1 VEARLRE
8 QVNLSAEAQTTR
20 LRVGIAALG
29 VALGLAVLMIEA
41 GLSPVYR
48 ALLIVPFAIAT
59 NGVTA
64 GLFKTSGVLAARGF
78 RDLGSG
84 KETITSRRELAT
96 IRRRGRRV
104 LLIAAAS
111 AILLT
116 ALVVV
121 VR

>member
-78 RDLGSG
+78 RDLGTG
-84 KETITSRRELAT
+84 KETITSRRELAAM
-96 IRRRGRRV
+96 RRRGRRV
-104 LLIAAAS
+104 LVIAAAS
-111 AILLT
+111 AIVLT

>member
-1 VEARLRE
+1 MEARLRD

-29 VALGLAVLMIEA
+29 LALGLAVLMIEA

-48 ALLIVPFAIAT
+48 VLLIVPFAIAT

-84 KETITSRRELAT
+84 KETITSRRELAA
-96 IRRRGRRV
+96 IRRRADT
-104 LLIAAAS
+104 LKAQA
-111 AILLT
+111 T
-116 ALVVV
+116 AETFL
-121 VR
+121 